1 MKTEN
6 QNNFDKEFP
15 EGYNEFWNIENNE
28 DSNSSPNLEDPS
40 IAERKSVNFVDFVK
54 AQSELGR
61 DHWSLLESTPTIPAE
76 IIDMLPS
83 ILKETTIYF
92 NKSERERD
100 IFLTGAIGI
109 LSACFPKIS
118 GIYHGSRVFSN
129 LNTLISAPAA
139 NGKGVLRDSLRLVDS
154 IHTYKRNEYEKLKK
168 EAQSNTSKAEAS
180 DPMANNI
187 PDLMFVIPGNSSFS
201 AIMKI
206 LGDNDGIGVICET
219 EADTLNN
226 VMKQDWG
233 DYSTMIRMATHHE
246 PITQSRVSTGSIE
259 IKEPK
264 LSVVLS
270 GTPGQ
275 LKQFISSTENGLFS
289 RFLYYVFV
297 ADSVFSDPSPKAYT
311 VPKDDFFSKYAC
323 LVIIAHTQCYKDRN
337 FELTE
342 RQWSNLNQKY
352 TQLTSELS
360 FLVGSDITSGIFRIA
375 LFQFRLAMLFS
386 ILRAC
391 ERNQYDENII
401 CEDIDFEI
409 SDRLIDVYLK
419 HAMTVY
425 RLLPRNDTFGI
436 PNGCKT
442 FLDNIP
448 DGVLTPRKDLVA
460 IGAELSI
467 SEGSID
473 KYLSKLV
480 ALNFLDS
487 PMSGKYIKIK
497 RQ

>member
-6 QNNFDKEFP
+6 QNNFNKEFP
-15 EGYNEFWNIENNE
+15 EGYKAFWHIENNE
-28 DSNSSPNLEDPS
+28 ESSSSPNHEDPS
-40 IAERKSVNFVDFVK
+40 ITERKSVNFVDFVK
-54 AQSELGR
+54 AQSEMEG
-61 DHWSLLESTPTIPAE
+61 DKWSLLEETPTIPDE
-76 IIDMLPS
+76 IISIMPS
-83 ILKETTIYF
+83 ILKETAEYF
-92 NKSERERD
+92 NQRKRERD

-154 IHTYKRNEYEKLKK
+154 IQTLKRNEYEKLKK
-168 EAQSNTSKAEAS
+168 EAQLNTSKAEAS

-187 PDLMFVIPGNSSFS
+187 PDLMFVIPGNSSFA

-206 LGDNDGIGVICET
+206 LKDNDGIGVICET

-226 VMKQDWG
+226 VIKQDWG

-259 IKEPK
+259 IREPK

-289 RFLYYVFV
+289 RFLYYIFV
-297 ADSVFSDPSPKAYT
+297 SDSVFSDPSPKAYT
-311 VPKDDFFSKYAC
+311 VPKDDFFSKYAF
-323 LVIIAHTQCYKDRN
+323 LVMIAHTQFYKDRN

-386 ILRAC
+386 ILRAF
-391 ERNQYDENII
+391 ERNQYNENII

-419 HAMTVY
+419 HAMTAY
-425 RLLPRNDTFGI
+425 RLLPRNDTFGVSS
-436 PNGCKT
+436 GCKT
-442 FLDNIP
+442 FFDQIP
-448 DGVLTPRKDLVA
+448 NDILLQRRELVS

-497 RQ
+497 RR